1 MVRQKTP
8 ADVQTERQ
16 KEWRAESLI
25 EETEE
30 RLLRELGW
38 TPFPHLLPWLQQCQY
53 PFGKGDCCALVV
65 SMWEPVYR

>member
-8 ADVQTERQ
+8 TDVLTERQ

-30 RLLRELGW
+30 RLLRESEW
-38 TPFPHLLPWLQQCQY
+38 TPFPHLLPWLQQC
-53 PFGKGDCCALVV
+53 
-65 SMWEPVYR
+65 